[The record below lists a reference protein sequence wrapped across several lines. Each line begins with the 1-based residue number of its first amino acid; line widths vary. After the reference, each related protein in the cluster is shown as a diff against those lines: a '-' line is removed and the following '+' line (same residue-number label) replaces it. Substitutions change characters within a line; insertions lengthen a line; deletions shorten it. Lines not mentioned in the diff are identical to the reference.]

1 MIQIRKNDI
10 KKKRTLKIFVN
21 AAAQIIDENGIEAV
35 TIRKV
40 AKIAGYNSATIYN
53 YFDNRNQL
61 IFFAAIKFI
70 SDYVQ
75 ALPDYV
81 DQSDDTLERFLLN
94 WECFCKYS
102 FRKPQIYYSIFTAD
116 IGERPEDLMKVYFS
130 LFFFLFGHPSEDLIP
145 MLLETDLSKR
155 AAIALEPC
163 IREGYFSEEE
173 ASQIDEM
180 LILIYHGMMTLLI
193 NNRVDYS
200 VEEAVETTMRYIRR
214 TVESAL
220 D

>member
-130 LFFFLFGHPSEDLIP
+130 LFPEEFGHPSEDLIP